1 MVRKNEKNVVICR
14 KLASFPKIGS
24 RDSRRAISGLV
35 FALIASCQVISAEV
49 KLQTLKVG
57 DEVYSN
63 VTITSSSATDIYF
76 SHSRGI
82 GNAKLKNLEP
92 EIQKKFNF
100 NPAKAA
106 EKEQEQAESFGR
118 YTTALKQAKPAK
130 PAKQEPEP
138 EPEQPG
144 AQPAVAQDGSVISF
158 LNQPAPAI
166 TGEKWL
172 TDPPDLKDK
181 FLLVDFWAT
190 WCGPCRRSIPALN
203 ALQNKYKDRMVVLG
217 LSDET
222 EEAVRKMTEPKIEYF
237 VAIDTQRRT
246 SSQIHLTRIPYT
258 MLIDPKGIVRFEGHP
273 SSLDEQKLEQLLA
286 QYN

>member
-1 MVRKNEKNVVICR
+1 MVRKNEKNAVVCR
-14 KLASFPKIGS
+14 KLASLPKE
-24 RDSRRAISGLV
+24 RRAGWRRASLALV
-35 FALIASCQVISAEV
+35 FALVTLSPAIHAEV
-49 KLQTLKVG
+49 HFDTLKVG
-57 DEVYSN
+57 DELYSN
-63 VTITSSSATDIYF
+63 VTVTSSSATDIYF

-82 GNAKLKNLEP
+82 GNAKLKSLEP

-100 NPAKAA
+100 DPAKAA
-106 EKEQEQAESFGR
+106 QKEQEQAESFGR
-118 YTTALKQAKPAK
+118 YTTALKEAKPAK
-130 PAKQEPEP
+130 RAQPEPEP
-138 EPEQPG
+138 EPPA
-144 AQPAVAQDGSVISF
+144 AQPAVAEGGPAISF

-172 TDPPDLKDK
+172 TDTPDLKDK

-203 ALQNKYKDRMVVLG
+203 ALYNKYKDRMVVVG
-217 LSDET
+217 LSDEN

-246 SSQIHLTRIPYT
+246 SSQIHLRSIPYT

-273 SSLDEQKLEQLLA
+273 AALDEQKLEQLFA
-286 QYN
+286 RYN

>member
-1 MVRKNEKNVVICR
+1 MVRNNEQNIVVCR
-14 KLASFPKIGS
+14 KLASFRQKWT
-24 RDSRRAISGLV
+24 RRLASLFVLILAFTAIPFLR
-35 FALIASCQVISAEV
+35 AEV
-49 KLQTLKVG
+49 HFDTLKVG

-63 VTITSSSATDIYF
+63 VTVTSSSATDIYF

-92 EIQKKFNF
+92 AIQKKFNF
-100 NPAKAA
+100 DPTKAA

-118 YTTALKQAKPAK
+118 YATALKQAKPAK
-130 PAKQEPEP
+130 PAKQEQEP
-138 EPEQPG
+138 EPAA
-144 AQPAVAQDGSVISF
+144 AQPAVGEGGAAISF
-158 LNQPAPAI
+158 LNQPAPGI

-172 TDPPDLKDK
+172 TDQPDLKDK

-203 ALQNKYKDRMVVLG
+203 ALHNKYKDRMVVLG

-222 EEAVRKMTEPKIEYF
+222 EEAVRKMAEPKIEYF
-237 VAIDTQRRT
+237 VAIDTQHRT
-246 SSQIHLTRIPYT
+246 SSQIRLTRIPYT

-273 SSLDEQKLEQLLA
+273 SLLDEPKLEQLLA